1 MLSQVYSAVDS
12 QKYSPVYGGV
22 YGPVHSPVYGGVY
35 GQVFAPVCSQV
46 NSPVYSYEMLRFV
59 IESNRPVFYHSFW
72 SNIW

>member
-1 MLSQVYSAVDS
+1 MLSQVYSAADS
-12 QKYSPVYGGV
+12 PNYSPV

-59 IESNRPVFYHSFW
+59 NESNRSVFYHNFW
-72 SNIW
+72 SNIWWSI